1 MSHLIYCQIKQKTKS
16 RIIQIMFGL
25 LVIVMV
31 ADPITT
37 YIHFVNYPESANRIG
52 QNAYQYWILMN
63 SANWGCSLYYNLFWF
78 FPVLITGLIPYFES
92 RTNLDKLLI
101 SRNSRR
107 KYLVSNFVSIFLFSF
122 FYFTILLL
130 INLLVTVSLFPL
142 SAQITEQYIAM
153 QPNPG
158 SFFSYIFSYSP
169 LLLMLFY
176 IFLNSIVI
184 ALFSIFSTAI
194 QLLPFFNNIYITLI
208 VPAIIPYL
216 ITFFFDAIPSLFPY
230 NILMILQPAASYALE
245 AVISGRNILITF
257 ILWAC
262 FIGIWVYACH
272 ITKKDLL

>member
-130 INLLVTVSLFPL
+130 INLLVTV
-142 SAQITEQYIAM
+142 
-153 QPNPG
+153 
-158 SFFSYIFSYSP
+158 FSNKNQAKI
-169 LLLMLFY
+169 
-176 IFLNSIVI
+176 
-184 ALFSIFSTAI
+184 
-194 QLLPFFNNIYITLI
+194 
-208 VPAIIPYL
+208 
-216 ITFFFDAIPSLFPY
+216 
-230 NILMILQPAASYALE
+230 
-245 AVISGRNILITF
+245 
-257 ILWAC
+257 
-262 FIGIWVYACH
+262 
-272 ITKKDLL
+272 